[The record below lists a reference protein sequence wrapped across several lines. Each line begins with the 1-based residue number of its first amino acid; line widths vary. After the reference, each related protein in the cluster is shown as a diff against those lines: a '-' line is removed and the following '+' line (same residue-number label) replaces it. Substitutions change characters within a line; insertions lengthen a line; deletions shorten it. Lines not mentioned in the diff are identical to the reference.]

1 MASSPLINQLGHKV
15 GARGARTRR
24 ALLDALRR
32 LMDLRPIAEI
42 RPADVAAEADLP
54 PTNFYTYFKTVGEAA
69 LVLCEDVTAD
79 FNGLASHIDSD
90 WSAERAFGA
99 ARALILDVMAVWDRH
114 APVLRFEHIMAERG
128 DPGFAESRVRR
139 LRRLHLAIERRIAQA
154 QSQGYHPQ
162 GLSPRLAS
170 YETVSLMESV
180 ASGFDLLRR
189 ADGDEA
195 ILDTTAHIIVRLVTG
210 R

>member
-1 MASSPLINQLGHKV
+1 MPAPLTNQLGHKV

-42 RPADVAAEADLP
+42 RPADVAAEASLS

-69 LVLCEDVTAD
+69 IVLCEDTTVD
-79 FNGLASHIDSD
+79 FGGLAAHLDSD

-99 ARALILDVMAVWDRH
+99 ARALILDIMAAWSRH
-114 APVLRFEHIMAERG
+114 APVLRYEHVMAERG
-128 DPGFAESRVRR
+128 DPGFTESRVRR
-139 LRRLHLAIERRIAQA
+139 LRRLHLAVERRIAQA
-154 QSQGYHPQ
+154 QSQGYHPA
-162 GLSPRLAS
+162 GLTPRLAS
-170 YETVSLMESV
+170 YETVSLIESV

-189 ADGDEA
+189 ADEDAA
-195 ILDTTAHIIVRLVTG
+195 ILDTTAHIVVRLVTG